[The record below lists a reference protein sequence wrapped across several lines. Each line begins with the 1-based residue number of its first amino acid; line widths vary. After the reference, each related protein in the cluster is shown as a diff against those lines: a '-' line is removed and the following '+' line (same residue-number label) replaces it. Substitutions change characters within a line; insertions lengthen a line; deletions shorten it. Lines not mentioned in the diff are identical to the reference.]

1 MKKPTPLKLAR
12 LTRGLTQEQ
21 LAKALG
27 VEQSTV
33 SYWEQDIGRMNFRD
47 VLRVCKL
54 LGINDINILKT
65 EVSA

>member
-54 LGINDINILKT
+54 LGINDINILK
-65 EVSA
+65 EV